1 MLTGNNVEVAAFIDL
16 CPLGMLF
23 AVMNMIKRK
32 KANFLDCYLI
42 AFLVFMSVFAVVGF
56 PAWLS
61 KLTFMSS
68 VTSSRTTV
76 AIGVCNIIL
85 LIRCAREWCANH
97 S

>member
-1 MLTGNNVEVAAFIDL
+1 MFSSLATLCLPFKDFYESAMLTGNNVEVAAFIDL

-42 AFLVFMSVFAVVGF
+42 AFLVFMSDL
-56 PAWLS
+56 PLS
-61 KLTFMSS
+61 DS
-68 VTSSRTTV
+68 
-76 AIGVCNIIL
+76 L
-85 LIRCAREWCANH
+85 LGCQ